1 MSMFLSVVAGQ
12 GGIKPCGAPGTLSL
26 ANGTTTTTQINL
38 SWSAPSD
45 TGGGTVSGYHIQIST
60 NGSSWSDQVADTGS
74 TGTTYTASSLTA
86 STQYWFRVAAIN
98 EAGTGTYGNEPTH
111 TTAAPFGYS
120 TTGSPTVRTVGSYTT
135 LEYTGSGTFVLT
147 GNPASKTFDLLVV
160 AGGAS
165 GNSGYITTGSTMYG
179 GGGGGAGGM
188 RALTG
193 QTLAVASHT
202 VTVFAGGAAP
212 ATGVSAWGA
221 DGSGGTAIT
230 GHTVVG
236 GGLGGNN
243 VNYGTTT
250 GPNVGGSGGGGGPNE
265 WGSTTG
271 GAAGTASEGNAG
283 GSGWGYYV
291 YGNAAYSSG
300 GGGGKGAV
308 GYDSGGTVDNGYCGD
323 GGAATSNSY
332 ATGSGIDYSGGGGG
346 GGYYWQFGPSGTG
359 QHGLGASNAGDG
371 GSLYG
376 YPNNFGISRTATSAT
391 ANRGGGGGGGG
402 NDDYT
407 YSRTSGNGGSGT
419 VVIRWLT

>member
-12 GGIKPCGAPGTLSL
+12 GGIAPCGAPGTLSL
-26 ANGTTTTTQINL
+26 ANGSDTATQINL

-74 TGTTYTASSLTA
+74 TGTTYTASSLSGT
-86 STQYWFRVAAIN
+86 TQYWFRVAAIN

-165 GNSGYITTGSTMYG
+165 GNSGYMTVTSSMHG

-188 RALTG
+188 RAVTG
-193 QTLAVASHT
+193 QTLSVASHT

-212 ATGVSAWGA
+212 AFGVSSWGA

-236 GGLGGNN
+236 GGLGENSTYYGSN
-243 VNYGTTT
+243 V
-250 GPNVGGSGGGGGPNE
+250 GPNVGGSGGGGGPTE
-265 WGSTTG
+265 FGGTPA
-271 GAAGTASEGNAG
+271 GAAGTAGEGNAG
-283 GSGWGYYV
+283 GSGYGYYL
-291 YGNAAYSSG
+291 YRWATG
-300 GGGGKGAV
+300 GGGGKGGV
-308 GYDSGGTVDNGYCGD
+308 GQNSTHATDSGYAGD
-323 GGAATSNSY
+323 GGAASSNDY

-346 GGYYWQFGPSGTG
+346 GSYYYDFVPVSTVGG
-359 QHGLGASNAGDG
+359 QGGANAGRG
-371 GSLYG
+371 GSGYR
-376 YPNNFGISRTATSAT
+376 YPNNIGPGINATSAT

-402 NDDYT
+402 YDA
-407 YSRTSGNGGSGT
+407 YSQGYTSGNGGSGT

>member
-12 GGIKPCGAPGTLSL
+12 GGIAPCGAPGTLSL
-26 ANGTTTTTQINL
+26 ANGSDTTTQINL

-74 TGTTYTASSLTA
+74 TGTTYTASSLSGT
-86 STQYWFRVAAIN
+86 TQYWFRVAAIN

-147 GNPASKTFDLLVV
+147 GNPASKTFDLLVI

-165 GNSGYITTGSTMYG
+165 GNSGYVTTTTSMFG

-188 RALTG
+188 RAVTG
-193 QTLAVASHT
+193 QTLSVASHT
-202 VTVFAGGAAP
+202 VTVFAGGAA
-212 ATGVSAWGA
+212 AGIGVSAWGA

-236 GGLGGNN
+236 GGLGENTTYHGTN
-243 VNYGTTT
+243 V
-250 GPNVGGSGGGGGPNE
+250 GPNVGGSGGGGGPGE
-265 WGSTTG
+265 WGSTPA
-271 GAAGTASEGNAG
+271 GAAGTSGEGSAG
-283 GSGWGYYV
+283 GSGYGYYV
-291 YGNAAYSSG
+291 YGNRSYGTG
-300 GGGGKGAV
+300 GGGGKGGV
-308 GYDSGGTVDNGYCGD
+308 GQNAAATGDLGYAGD
-323 GGAATSNSY
+323 GGAASSNSY

-346 GGYYWQFGPSGTG
+346 GGFYYDFGSVATEGG
-359 QHGLGASNAGDG
+359 EGGANAGRG
-371 GSLYG
+371 GSLYR
-376 YPNNFGISRTATSAT
+376 YPNNIGPGRAATDAT

-402 NDDYT
+402 NDDYS
-407 YSRTSGNGGSGT
+407 YSRTAGNGGSGT